1 MHNHDTNLG
10 GLIKSDYQAKLPQ
23 FITEQRLAEKS
34 KRTLNKYQRDIRKFI
49 AFIPDD
55 TIITKLHVLAYKEQ
69 LCDGR
74 YLTSSINNFITILN
88 TFLKYCGQADIRVKE
103 IRTQQKSSLASV
115 VSSAEAKRL
124 IRFAKRRGR
133 EDIALIIKI
142 IISCGIRIQEL
153 EWFTLENLKGTH
165 FSVSNKGKE
174 RDIIVPL
181 DLARELRNYAKA
193 QRITSGRLFDLSYA
207 TIWRQLKSIA
217 GAARI
222 NKAKVHP
229 HSFRHL
235 FAKEFMARYNNVL
248 DLADI
253 LGHSSL
259 ETTRIYTR
267 STIEEKRA
275 KLDQLRTVRKG

>member
-1 MHNHDTNLG
+1 M
-10 GLIKSDYQAKLPQ
+10 IKADFQAKLPP
-23 FITEQRLAEKS
+23 FILEQRLAEKS
-34 KRTLNKYQRDIRKFI
+34 PRTLKKYQRDIQKFI
-49 AFIPDD
+49 DFIPDNEV
-55 TIITKLHVLAYKEQ
+55 ITKLHVLGYKQQ

-88 TFLKYCGQADIRVKE
+88 TFLKYCGQSDIRVKE
-103 IRTQQKSSLASV
+103 IRTQQKSSLAHV
-115 VSSAEAKRL
+115 VSSSEAKRL
-124 IRFAKRRGR
+124 MRYAKLRGR
-133 EDIALIIKI
+133 DDLYLIIKI
-142 IISCGIRIQEL
+142 IISSGIRIQEL
-153 EWFTLENLKGTH
+153 EWFTIENLKGTH

-174 RDIIVPL
+174 RDIILPL
-181 DLARELRNYAKA
+181 DLARELRKYAKT
-193 QRITSGRLFDLSYA
+193 QGITSGRLFHLSYA
-207 TIWRQLKSIA
+207 TIWRQLKLIA

-275 KLDQLRTVRKG
+275 KLEQLRTTHRKGTTHEKHHVD